1 MGKIY
6 ILDDNFAQRKIVQT
20 ACTEL
25 FKELQIFYEL
35 ITVESIAKFYK
46 ELENLSI
53 YSCDVFFI
61 EINLNHYY
69 NGINFAKKIK
79 KRSFNTNIIFF
90 TRNRQV
96 YCAIVF
102 YQKMQ
107 PKVQSFAATSF
118 FLQYDLDNE
127 FFNLKLS
134 PLKLIMWA

>member
-61 EINLNHYY
+61 EI
-69 NGINFAKKIK
+69 
-79 KRSFNTNIIFF
+79 
-90 TRNRQV
+90 
-96 YCAIVF
+96 
-102 YQKMQ
+102 
-107 PKVQSFAATSF
+107 
-118 FLQYDLDNE
+118 
-127 FFNLKLS
+127 
-134 PLKLIMWA
+134 